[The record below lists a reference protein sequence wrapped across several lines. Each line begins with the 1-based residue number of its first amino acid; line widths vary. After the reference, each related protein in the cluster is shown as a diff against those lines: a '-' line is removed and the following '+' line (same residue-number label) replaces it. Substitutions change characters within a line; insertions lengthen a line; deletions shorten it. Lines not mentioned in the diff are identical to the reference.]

1 MRRATRTTRGAFS
14 LVEIIV
20 AVGAFA
26 IVAVAISSIFGSV
39 GDTISAGR
47 RQSRLNSYAAQ
58 IERVMRA
65 DFERMTRDGFLVI
78 RHEYAIR
85 AEGGNTDS
93 DNDGYPDRLD
103 IPAFPGDQHPRP
115 RRVDQIMFFER
126 GSFTSARTEVQPGF
140 TPESSEARVLYGHG
154 QRKPKAADLDA
165 THLWYSEP
173 RLDDDMQGRTS
184 GPYQTLPSSWPVA
197 GDRLGFDPGPGLVNP
212 NEFAQ
217 DWTLLRHVTLL
228 VPVSDT
234 GGQPLPDF
242 GNDGLFGL
250 KVNRAT
256 TGGDRAWV
264 ADSEFQ
270 VALQP
275 AVSGVFWTPQKIV
288 RADSQAGDTTKS
300 GYVRALDSTV
310 SGWVP
315 RVVDVANTEPAAPDE
330 VLDARTASGL
340 VDVATTSL
348 SEIESIVTG
357 VDHMVINMAPNGK
370 VTNLSDFEYQARRK
384 GYPYSV
390 AVNAEPGRWMLDTL
404 PGAPVEGWYGDW
416 TKTNFGGV
424 GLEKGDRTTAR
435 VRYEPT
441 PPDLNAGVVDASD
454 SDLNRLKG
462 VYKQADQELLTR
474 WAFVPRCT
482 EFIVEWSYGWVY
494 GPSTEFPKNA
504 GTAYNVPV
512 TDPRYRQLVWF
523 GHERRTLDTNGDGV
537 IDKNDE
543 LTTREYFPRTTAPS
557 DAIDSQP
564 GDDPRRNLITGHG
577 TGQIIGATPPQ
588 EPETYVFGYFLPP
601 VNAGTPGALT
611 QFKEWPWPKLIRVTM
626 TIADPGDPS
635 IETTVQAVFEVP
647 DPEG

>member
-1 MRRATRTTRGAFS
+1 MRRTGWATRAAFS

-65 DFERMTRDGFLVI
+65 DFERMTRDGFMVI

-85 AEGGNTDS
+85 EEGGNTDS

-126 GSFTSARTEVQPGF
+126 GTFTSARSEVQPGF
-140 TPESSEARVLYGHG
+140 TPESSEARVWYGHG
-154 QRKPKAADLDA
+154 QRKPKAADLDP

-173 RLDDDMQGRTS
+173 RLDDDMQGRELGS
-184 GPYQTLPSSWPVA
+184 DSNGHAAW
-197 GDRLGFDPGPGLVNP
+197 DRLGFDAGPGYVNP
-212 NEFAQ
+212 NEYAQ

-228 VPVSDT
+228 VPVSDM

-275 AVSGVFWTPQKIV
+275 AVSGIFWTPQKIV
-288 RADSQAGDTTKS
+288 RADSQAGNPTKP
-300 GYVRALDSTV
+300 GYVAALDSTV

-315 RVVDVANTEPAAPDE
+315 RVVDVANSEPAAPDE
-330 VLDARTASGL
+330 ALEARTASGL

-348 SEIESIVTG
+348 REIETIVTG
-357 VDHMVINMAPNGK
+357 VDHSVLNMAPNGK
-370 VTNLSDFEYQARRK
+370 VTSLSDLESQAKRK
-384 GYPYSV
+384 GFPYSV
-390 AVNAEPGRWMLDTL
+390 AVKAEPGAWMIDSL
-404 PGAPVEGWYGDW
+404 PGAPLGGWYGDL
-416 TKTNFGGV
+416 TKSGTGQ
-424 GLEKGDRTTAR
+424 GLGLGEGDRTTAR

-441 PPDLNAGVVDASD
+441 PPDLNAGVVGSSD
-454 SDLNRLKG
+454 SDLKRLKG

-494 GPSTEFPKNA
+494 GPSSEFPKNA
-504 GTAYNVPV
+504 GTVYNVPV

-523 GHERRTLDTNGDGV
+523 GHERRTMDTNGDGV
-537 IDKNDE
+537 IDRNDE
-543 LTTREYFPRTTAPS
+543 LTTRQYFPRTTGPA
-557 DAIDSQP
+557 DAIDSNP
-564 GDDPRRNLITGHG
+564 GDDPKRNLITGHG
-577 TGQIIGATPPQ
+577 TGQVIGPTPPQ
-588 EPETYVFGYFLPP
+588 KPETYVFGYYLPSVP
-601 VNAGTPGALT
+601 AGTLGALT
-611 QFKEWPWPKLIRVTM
+611 QFQEWPWPKLIRVTM

-647 DPEG
+647 DPDR